1 MLVGEGRAKEW
12 LNKIDWKKPI
22 EDFQKKTTED
32 QDRAKGLAKTLYW
45 LFQKFP
51 QILLIET
58 YPTVYSKPKEPV
70 LEFFERFQ
78 KTFKQYSGMENVN
91 TNS

>member
-12 LNKIDWKKPI
+12 LNKADWKKPI
-22 EDFQKKTTED
+22 EDFQKKTAED
-32 QDRAKGLAKTLYW
+32 QDRAKDLAKTVYW

-58 YPTVYSKPKEPV
+58 SNCV
-70 LEFFERFQ
+70 L
-78 KTFKQYSGMENVN
+78 KT
-91 TNS
+91 